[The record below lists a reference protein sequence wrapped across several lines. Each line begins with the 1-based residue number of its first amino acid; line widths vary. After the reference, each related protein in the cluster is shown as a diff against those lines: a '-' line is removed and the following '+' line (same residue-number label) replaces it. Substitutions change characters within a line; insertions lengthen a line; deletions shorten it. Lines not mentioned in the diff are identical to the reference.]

1 MGPMPKLVRPADQPE
16 QLEHFIAVFGNRA
29 RMSVVRFLEKNGPS
43 LRVDIA
49 EATGIA
55 NPTLGNHLAELE
67 RIGVVEADLPVER
80 RRGRTIRYSVSEKAL
95 RSLMSA
101 PEAYIFN
108 EG

>member
-80 RRGRTIRYSVSEKAL
+80 GRTIRYSVSEKAL

-108 EG
+108 ED